1 MKLENWSLRVT
12 HDPYTP
18 PELREKVL
26 MGCVYGHE
34 NQERFYDGKC
44 IQTSIIINIKNGVV
58 ETNSGSLYE
67 LGEVD
72 PEYEKMFPDALKRMG
87 EMFD

>member
-1 MKLENWSLRVT
+1 MKLKNWSIRQNN
-12 HDPYTP
+12 DPYSA
-18 PELREKVL
+18 PELRETILV
-26 MGCVYGHE
+26 GDVYGHE
-34 NQERFYDGKC
+34 NQKRFYDGKC
-44 IQTSIIINIKNGVV
+44 IQTSCIVNFNDGVV

-87 EMFD
+87 INV